1 MPLPAVW
8 MSARAARSRLVA
20 VVGWVV
26 VVGGG
31 GAAAAEA
38 IALHYHPLE
47 LPGAPAAIV
56 PVDLDGD
63 GVRDLA
69 VAVAY
74 TRWEEIGITET
85 SEMDEVEGLVEVL
98 TVVPALFDRRE
109 LWAFRGRSGGGWE
122 AFGPPLPL
130 GTEVLALL
138 PGPPG
143 MPLLALTDDGVSAVR
158 LSGDANGPAVRLEPA
173 IADPPVFAGSGT
185 LIGELDLVHDL
196 DGDGRADLLLPAD
209 DRLAVYLAGADGLAG
224 AAAARVALPADETE
238 RRARLVRHYPLPKVE
253 DVTGDGRP
261 DLVTL
266 DHRKG
271 WKRFWVAANRGG
283 GLFAPAIELSGGSAV
298 GGANGGGGAIRTVF
312 FGDLDGDGLAE
323 YARAEDLGED
333 EAGVR
338 TEIREAKM
346 PPFRWRLHRSGSALA
361 MTPAPYQSFRAV
373 GYAESGDDPDDGIRL
388 PGGFR
393 DLDGDGRRD
402 LVTLTLDFSVL
413 QAMRVLA
420 TRSISIGLDFHVWCQ
435 RPDGGFAP
443 VEGLDLSGKFRLRLD
458 DLEIGRLPQLGGD
471 FDGDG
476 RADFVQL
483 GRGRSVTV
491 HLGRPGCRYPPRPD
505 VTLRLAAEPRDLGLV
520 RVTDLDGDGRS
531 DLAIIEPRPASD
543 PGVTSAVRLDLYLS
557 RVSGGGAQ

>member
-1 MPLPAVW
+1 MSLSAVCK
-8 MSARAARSRLVA
+8 SARAARTALIA
-20 VVGWVV
+20 VLGSVV
-26 VVGGG
+26 VAAGVGG
-31 GAAAAEA
+31 ASPAES

-74 TRWEEIGITET
+74 TRWEEIGITEA
-85 SEMDEVEGLVEVL
+85 SEMDEVDGLVEVM

-109 LWAFRGRSGGGWE
+109 LWAFRGRPGGGWE
-122 AFGPPLPL
+122 PFGPPLPL

-138 PGPPG
+138 AGPPG

-158 LSGDANGPAVRLEPA
+158 LIGGASESVPAVRLEPA
-173 IADPPVFAGSGT
+173 IADPPVFAGSGA
-185 LIGELDLVHDL
+185 LIGELGLVHDL
-196 DGDGRADLLLPAD
+196 DGNGRSDLLLPAD
-209 DRLAVYLAGADGLAG
+209 DGLAVYLAGEDGLRAW
-224 AAAARVALPADETE
+224 AASRVELPADATE
-238 RRARLVRHYPLPKVE
+238 RQERLVRHYPLPKVE
-253 DVTGDGRP
+253 DVDGDGRP
-261 DLVTL
+261 DLVTI

-271 WKRFWVAANRGG
+271 WERFWVAANRGG
-283 GLFAPAIELSGGSAV
+283 GRFAPAIELSAAPAARD
-298 GGANGGGGAIRTVF
+298 GGAPEIVY
-312 FGDLDGDGLAE
+312 FGDLDGDGVAE

-333 EAGVR
+333 DAGVR

-346 PPFRWRLHRSGSALA
+346 PPFRWRLYRSGPSLA

-373 GYAESGDDPDDGIRL
+373 GYAEGGDEGEDGIRL

-393 DLDGDGRRD
+393 DLDGDGRSD

-413 QAMRVLA
+413 QAMRILA

-505 VTLRLAAEPRDLGLV
+505 VTLRLAAEPKDLGLV

-531 DLAIIEPRPASD
+531 DLAIVQPQGGDPAA
-543 PGVTSAVRLDLYLS
+543 TSPVRLDLYLS
-557 RVSGGGAQ
+557 RVSRGDGR